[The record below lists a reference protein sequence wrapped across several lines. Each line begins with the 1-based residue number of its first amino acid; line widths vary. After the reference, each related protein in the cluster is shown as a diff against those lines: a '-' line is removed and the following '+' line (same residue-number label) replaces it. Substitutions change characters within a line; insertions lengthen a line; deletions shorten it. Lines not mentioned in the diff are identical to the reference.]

1 MGVGASIQIALA
13 LILTVAIAVS
23 ARFIVI
29 NHQKEVS
36 FMPLSNSTV
45 VDGMRKNHDFRA
57 R

>member
-45 VDGMRKNHDFRA
+45 VDGMRKNHDF
-57 R
+57 